1 VSFKIDRGETLGLLG
16 PNGAGKT
23 TAIRCITGEEG
34 PQKGS
39 VSIGAEAGGACIGL
53 CPQETVIN
61 GDLTVAENLLF
72 FAYVRGAQGDR
83 AQRCVAEILRATR
96 LEEKQRDLP
105 DALSGGM
112 RRRLAVGCAMIATPS
127 VVVLDEPT
135 TGLDPVSRRGI
146 WQTIAEV
153 KQAGGCCLLTTHML
167 EEAEYLSSHIVI
179 LRRGV
184 VAAEGSVQ
192 ALKNE
197 WGQGYMLSIDSEES
211 KEAEAQQF
219 VSSLL
224 DASDRTPVKSQRHGQ
239 ATYKF
244 SKDEESLGHLIIDIA
259 RGKAKHGI
267 RHWGISQASLE
278 DAYVRIIQ
286 QD

>member
-1 VSFKIDRGETLGLLG
+1 
-16 PNGAGKT
+16 
-23 TAIRCITGEEG
+23 
-34 PQKGS
+34 
-39 VSIGAEAGGACIGL
+39 
-53 CPQETVIN
+53 
-61 GDLTVAENLLF
+61 
-72 FAYVRGAQGDR
+72 
-83 AQRCVAEILRATR
+83 
-96 LEEKQRDLP
+96 
-105 DALSGGM
+105 M

-167 EEAEYLSSHIVI
+167 EEAEYLSSYIVI

-197 WGQGYMLSIDSEES
+197 WGQGYMLSVDSEES
-211 KEAEAQQF
+211 KEEEAQQF

-224 DASDRTPVKSQRHGQ
+224 DESDRTPVKSQRHGQ

>member
-1 VSFKIDRGETLGLLG
+1 MYKSSVWWLKLATSCAC
-16 PNGAGKT
+16 GA
-23 TAIRCITGEEG
+23 
-34 PQKGS
+34 
-39 VSIGAEAGGACIGL
+39 
-53 CPQETVIN
+53 
-61 GDLTVAENLLF
+61 
-72 FAYVRGAQGDR
+72 
-83 AQRCVAEILRATR
+83 
-96 LEEKQRDLP
+96 
-105 DALSGGM
+105 
-112 RRRLAVGCAMIATPS
+112 
-127 VVVLDEPT
+127 
-135 TGLDPVSRRGI
+135 
-146 WQTIAEV
+146 WV

-211 KEAEAQQF
+211 KDLDEAEAQQF

-259 RGKAKHGI
+259 RGKAKYGI

-278 DAYVRIIQ
+278 DAYDTWWTGSLASLSCSVKSEEDGEKDDEFTLRYPYLTKLCDDPALQGCCNFPLDESFINIGSCEGSCDIVLVGVGITPEMCSVRCLKENEVTVEA
-286 QD
+286 